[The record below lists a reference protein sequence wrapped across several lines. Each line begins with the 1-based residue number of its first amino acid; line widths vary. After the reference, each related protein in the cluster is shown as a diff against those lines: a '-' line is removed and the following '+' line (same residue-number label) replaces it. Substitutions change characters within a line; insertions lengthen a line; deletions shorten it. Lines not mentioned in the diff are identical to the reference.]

1 MSDFTELCQE
11 LEKAAK
17 LQKPFVVYRKPDT
30 PEVDL
35 YIQKDDGIYR
45 FTTEN
50 EAGFIFAPFNKE
62 EAAVFFPREK
72 CELFTTVFKTTD
84 RNQSRSEK
92 EAELKSNEDFG
103 QRELYLARVDR
114 CLAFMKNSGTKKIVL
129 SRKEEVRVETLWLS
143 EILGNLLEK
152 YPAAFVYIWYHP
164 AVGMWAGAT
173 PETLFSLE
181 NGKFTTMALAGTQRI
196 KNDEELIWGLKEQEE
211 QQIVTDYI
219 KNELQGFISSTSQPK
234 TVRAGQV
241 AHICTEMEGSLTK
254 DFGLIQLVNKLH
266 PTPAVCGLPKETA
279 RSFILEHEGYDR
291 KFYTGFLGE
300 INRSFGS
307 ESSARTHL
315 FVNLRCMELFENK
328 VVLYVGG
335 GITGDSDKE
344 KEWEE
349 TVAKSATMKAI
360 LI

>member
-1 MSDFTELCQE
+1 ML
-11 LEKAAK
+11 L
-17 LQKPFVVYRKPDT
+17 
-30 PEVDL
+30 
-35 YIQKDDGIYR
+35 I
-45 FTTEN
+45 
-50 EAGFIFAPFNKE
+50 
-62 EAAVFFPREK
+62 
-72 CELFTTVFKTTD
+72 
-84 RNQSRSEK
+84 
-92 EAELKSNEDFG
+92 
-103 QRELYLARVDR
+103 
-114 CLAFMKNSGTKKIVL
+114 
-129 SRKEEVRVETLWLS
+129 S
-143 EILGNLLEK
+143 EILCNLLEK

-181 NGKFTTMALAGTQRI
+181 NGKFTTMALAGTQRV
-196 KNDEELIWGLKEQEE
+196 KGDEELIWGLKEREE

-219 KNELQGFISSTSQPK
+219 KTELKGLITRTAPAR

-241 AHICTEMEGSLTK
+241 AHICTELEGTLTK

-279 RSFILEHEGYDR
+279 RSFIIEHEGYDR

-300 INRSFGS
+300 INLSLDS
-307 ESSARTHL
+307 ETSAKTHL

-328 VVLYVGG
+328 AVLFVGG

-349 TVAKSATMKAI
+349 TVAKSATMRSI